1 MFDAVGRKGGL
12 SVQLVY
18 FRGAGECRASRF
30 VEDTDTLKDLMT
42 GITCRGG
49 MTQIGKVLSHILKE
63 QERERVNAVVYIGD
77 AMEEHLDTLAE
88 KAGRLGLLGVPLF
101 LFQENDDPGA
111 RTAFQELARL
121 SRGAWFRFDRN
132 AGATLA
138 RLLATI
144 AVFATGGLPALEAR
158 GTAEDRL
165 LLENLRRG
173 GR

>member
-1 MFDAVGRKGGL
+1 
-12 SVQLVY
+12 
-18 FRGAGECRASRF
+18 
-30 VEDTDTLKDLMT
+30 
-42 GITCRGG
+42 